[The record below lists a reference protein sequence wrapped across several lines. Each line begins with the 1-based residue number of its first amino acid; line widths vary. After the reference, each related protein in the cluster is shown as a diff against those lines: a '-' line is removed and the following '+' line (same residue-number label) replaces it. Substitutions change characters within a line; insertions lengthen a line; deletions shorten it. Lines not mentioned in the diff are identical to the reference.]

1 MSVSLGPRAVTD
13 GLVEEVDVTGRVVHF
28 EIPYDDPERAQAFYT
43 EAFGWQ
49 LNHLPDMGYVLVTT
63 GPSDQG
69 PPSEP
74 GFINGGM
81 LERGLPV
88 GSPVLVV
95 DVEDI
100 DASLAQVEQLG
111 GTTVTAKQPVGDM
124 GFSAYFKDPEGNL
137 MGLWQN
143 A

>member
-1 MSVSLGPRAVTD
+1 M
-13 GLVEEVDVTGRVVHF
+13 TGRVVHF
-28 EIPYDDPERAQAFYT
+28 EIPFEDGDRARGFY
-43 EAFGWQ
+43 ADVFGW
-49 LNHLPDMGYVLVTT
+49 NIMNMPEMNYTMVST
-63 GPSDQG
+63 GPTDEQG

-81 LERGLPV
+81 LQRDAPV
-88 GSPVLVV
+88 GSPVIVV

-100 DASLAQVEQLG
+100 DGSLEKIEKLG
-111 GTTVTAKQPVGDM
+111 GSTVIAKQAVADM

-137 MGLWQN
+137 MGLWQT

>member
-1 MSVSLGPRAVTD
+1 M
-13 GLVEEVDVTGRVVHF
+13 TGRVVHF
-28 EIPYDDPERAQAFYT
+28 EIPFENVERASAFYG

-49 LNHLPDMGYVLVTT
+49 LTGLPEMSYVLATT

-74 GFINGGM
+74 GFINGGL
-81 LERGLPV
+81 LERAQPV
-88 GSPVLVV
+88 EGPVIVV

-100 DASLAQVEQLG
+100 EAALESVEKLG
-111 GTTVTAKQPVGDM
+111 GTTVSAKQAVGDM
-124 GFSAYFKDPEGNL
+124 GFSAYFKDSEGNL
-137 MGLWQN
+137 MGLWQS

>member
-1 MSVSLGPRAVTD
+1 MG
-13 GLVEEVDVTGRVVHF
+13 GRVVHF
-28 EIPYDDPERAQAFYT
+28 EVPFDDGERAQRFYR
-43 EAFGWQ
+43 EAFGWRMSP
-49 LNHLPDMGYVLVTT
+49 LPQMSYVLVST

-88 GSPVLVV
+88 GGPVVTLEVD
-95 DVEDI
+95 DVEET
-100 DASLAQVEQLG
+100 LATVERLG
-111 GTTVTAKQPVGDM
+111 GTTVAAKQAVGDM
-124 GFSAYFKDPEGNL
+124 GFSAYFKDSEGNV

-143 A
+143 AGDD

>member
-1 MSVSLGPRAVTD
+1 M
-13 GLVEEVDVTGRVVHF
+13 TGRVVHF
-28 EIPYDDPERAQAFYT
+28 EIPFDDGDRARSFYAD
-43 EAFGWQ
+43 AFGW
-49 LNHLPDMGYVLVTT
+49 NVMHMPDMGYTMVST
-63 GPSDQG
+63 GPTDEQG

-81 LERGLPV
+81 LQREAPV
-88 GSPVLVV
+88 GSPVITV

-100 DASLAQVEQLG
+100 DGTLEKIEKLG
-111 GTTVTAKQPVGDM
+111 GTTVIAKQAVADM
-124 GFSAYFKDPEGNL
+124 GFSAYFKDTEGNL